1 MTKPVF
7 ARVVAAVA
15 TPFLPDDRVDPG
27 RLLAHCRW
35 LLAEGCDGLLLF
47 GSTGEA
53 TSLTAAEK
61 YRIIDHLTANGISPA
76 KLLIGSGCCA
86 LEDTLDLT
94 RHAIAAGTAGV
105 LVLPPFF
112 FKNIAD
118 EGLLR
123 YYGELIERTADDRL
137 ALYLYHFPQTSQV
150 SISLD
155 LTRDLVKR
163 YPGAIRG
170 YKDSSGDWANTEK
183 FLKAFP
189 DLAIYSSTEA
199 RIADVLR
206 LGGAGC
212 VSATA
217 NVQPRAIRKVVEAA
231 GTAAEAAL
239 QKEVAACRN
248 AFQGLS
254 VVPAVKAALESLHND
269 PVWSRMRSPLTPLE
283 PETRAA
289 LLSAIGL

>member
-1 MTKPVF
+1 MSKAVF

-15 TPFLPDDRVDPG
+15 TPFLSDDRVDLG

-35 LLAEGCDGLLLF
+35 LLTEGCDGLLLF
-47 GSTGEA
+47 GSTGESA
-53 TSLTAAEK
+53 SLTLDERH
-61 YRIIDHLTANGISPA
+61 RIIDHLAGNGIPAA

-86 LEDTLDLT
+86 LEDTLELT
-94 RHAIAAGTAGV
+94 RHANEAGCGGV
-105 LVLPPFF
+105 LVVPPFF
-112 FKNIAD
+112 FKHIAD

-123 YYGELIERTADDRL
+123 YYSELIERTADNRL
-137 ALYLYHFPQTSQV
+137 ALYLYHFPQTSMV
-150 SISLD
+150 PISLE
-155 LTRDLVKR
+155 LTRDLVTR
-163 YPGAIRG
+163 YPGVIRG

-189 DLAIYSSTEA
+189 DLDIYSSTEA

-217 NVQPRAIRKVVEAA
+217 NVQPRAIRKLVEAA
-231 GTAAEAAL
+231 GTDAETAL
-239 QKEVAACRN
+239 QKDVAACRN
-248 AFQGLS
+248 AFQGLP

-269 PVWSRMRSPLTPLE
+269 SAWSLMRAPLTPLD
-283 PETRAA
+283 PAA
-289 LLSAIGL
+289 RTTLLSAIGL